1 MNSNNLFSEEERIR
15 REAGEKSIRV
25 FAELYFPHYLKTKSC
40 SFHDELYAM
49 LDDIAAKGAGRLAI
63 ASPRGSAK
71 SSIAGMIYPLWGIC
85 YKKDSYILLLSDTSD
100 QADTMLAHIKNE
112 LETNERLIAGF
123 PDVCEIGQKPK
134 PERWTRSEIMTRNG
148 VKVTSLGAGQ
158 KIRGRRNKAMR
169 PSTIIVD
176 DIENDENTQSE
187 DSRQKLFDWFTK
199 AVLKAG
205 SANTNVVVI
214 GTIQHYD
221 SLLAKL
227 IDENAM
233 PGWDKRKYKSV
244 IEWAVRTDLWQQ
256 WKLIFNNR
264 EPYSGA
270 MGKEAALAF
279 YLANKDAMLEG
290 TKVLWEEREDYYSL
304 MVMRESELEG
314 SFDSEKQNE
323 PVSSEWSLYN
333 PAEFRYY
340 NDTYRSTEEL
350 LQWLGDN
357 ANIMGA
363 CDPAMGES
371 TNRGDYSAIIIAAR
385 DKRDGTIYVIESDIK
400 RRTPSETVN
409 DILAYCKRYKIKKFA
424 GEANYFQSLMVQDLE
439 KRVKQEGLYKTE
451 IIPIKNTL
459 NKRERIQSMHPLIK
473 NGTLIFNRFHQALL
487 DQFRYFPKGKY
498 DDGPD
503 AVQMVVEICSQ
514 PIIEPSWSFAG
525 GGVLRQKTDE
535 EALKEAQLYPTKD
548 GLVPYGWYKWHRLQ

>member
-1 MNSNNLFSEEERIR
+1 MNSNNLFNDEERIR
-15 REAGEKSIRV
+15 REAGEKSLKA

-40 SFHDELYAM
+40 SFHNELYEM
-49 LDDIAAKGAGRLAI
+49 LDNITIKGGGRLAI
-63 ASPRGSAK
+63 AAPRGAAK
-71 SSIAGMIYPLWGIC
+71 SSIVSVFYPLWCIC
-85 YKKDSYILLLSDTSD
+85 YRKGGYIFLLSDTAE
-100 QADTMLAHIKNE
+100 QANTMLAHIKTE

-123 PDVCEIGQKPK
+123 PGVCEIGQKPK

-148 VKVTSLGAGQ
+148 VKVTALGAGQ

-169 PSTIIVD
+169 PDIIVVD

-187 DSRQKLFDWFTK
+187 EPRQKLFDWFTK
-199 AVLKAG
+199 VPLKAG
-205 SANTNVVVI
+205 SAKTNVVVI

-233 PGWDKRKYKSV
+233 PGWEKRKYKSV
-244 IEWAVRTDLWQQ
+244 IEWAARTELWQQ

-264 EPYSGA
+264 EPYNGK
-270 MGKEAALAF
+270 MGKDAALAF

-290 TKVLWEEREDYYSL
+290 TKVLWEEKEDYYSL

-323 PVSSEWSLYN
+323 PVSAEWSLYN

-340 NDTYRSTEEL
+340 NDGYRSKEEL
-350 LQWLGDN
+350 LQWMGDY
-357 ANIMGA
+357 ADIMGS
-363 CDPAMGES
+363 CDPATGEF
-371 TNRGDYSAIIIAAR
+371 TNRGDYSAITLVAR
-385 DKRDGTIYVIESDIK
+385 DRRDGSIYIIESDIT
-400 RRTPSETVN
+400 RRTPADTVSA
-409 DILAYCKRYKIKKFA
+409 IITYCKRYKVKKF
-424 GEANYFQSLMVQDLE
+424 GVEANYFQSLMVQDLE

-473 NGTLIFNRFHQALL
+473 NGTIIFNRLHQPLL
-487 DQFRYFPKGKY
+487 DQLRYFPKGKY

-503 AVQMVVEICSQ
+503 ALQMVVEVCSQ
-514 PIIEPSWSFAG
+514 PINEFFFWFAG
-525 GGVLRQKTDE
+525 GPKSSRDPDE
-535 EALKEAQLYPTKD
+535 
-548 GLVPYGWYKWHRLQ
+548 LVWLGQYGRRFHG

>member
-1 MNSNNLFSEEERIR
+1 MNSNNLFNDEERIR
-15 REAGEKSIRV
+15 REAGEKSLKA

-40 SFHDELYAM
+40 SFHNELYEM
-49 LDDIAAKGAGRLAI
+49 LDNITIKGGGRLAI
-63 ASPRGSAK
+63 AAPRGAAK
-71 SSIAGMIYPLWGIC
+71 SSIVSVFYPLWCIC
-85 YKKDSYILLLSDTSD
+85 YRKGGYILLLSDTAE
-100 QADTMLAHIKNE
+100 QANTMLAHIKTE

-123 PDVCEIGQKPK
+123 PGVCEIGQKPK

-148 VKVTSLGAGQ
+148 VKVTALGAGQ

-169 PSTIIVD
+169 PDIIVVD

-187 DSRQKLFDWFTK
+187 EPRQKLFDWFTK
-199 AVLKAG
+199 VPLKAG
-205 SANTNVVVI
+205 SAKTNVVVI

-244 IEWAVRTDLWQQ
+244 IEWAARTELWQQ

-264 EPYSGA
+264 EPYNGK
-270 MGKEAALAF
+270 MGKDAALAF

-290 TKVLWEEREDYYSL
+290 TKVLWEEKEDYYSL

-323 PVSSEWSLYN
+323 PVSAEWSLYN
-333 PAEFRYY
+333 PAEFHYY
-340 NDTYRSTEEL
+340 NESYRSIAEL
-350 LQWLGDN
+350 LQWMGDY
-357 ANIMGA
+357 ADIMGG
-363 CDPAMGES
+363 CDPATGEF
-371 TNRGDYSAIIIAAR
+371 TNKGDYSAITLLAR
-385 DKRDGTIYVIESDIK
+385 DRRDGLIYIIESDIA
-400 RRTPSETVN
+400 RRTPADTVSA
-409 DILAYCKRYKIKKFA
+409 IITYCKRYKVKKF
-424 GEANYFQSLMVQDLE
+424 GVEANYFQSLMVQDLE

-473 NGTLIFNRFHQALL
+473 NGTIIFNRLHQSLL
-487 DQFRYFPKGKY
+487 DQLRYFPKGKY

-503 AVQMVVEICSQ
+503 SLQMAVEVCSQ
-514 PIIEPSWSFAG
+514 PIIEFSFGFAG
-525 GGVLRQKTDE
+525 GQKWPRDPDE
-535 EALKEAQLYPTKD
+535 RVWLGQ
-548 GLVPYGWYKWHRLQ
+548 YGRRFHG